1 MARKKKNKAKQ
12 HYRQVVKKKKWQG
25 QKRVKERETM
35 TQGNMADKWQ
45 GRIKVRV
52 KAKKEVRIQENV
64 SVKQVS

>member
-1 MARKKKNKAKQ
+1 
-12 HYRQVVKKKKWQG
+12 
-25 QKRVKERETM
+25 M

>member
-1 MARKKKNKAKQ
+1 MARKKNNKAKQ

-25 QKRVKERETM
+25 QKRVKERETV

-45 GRIKVRV
+45 RRIKVRV

-64 SVKQVS
+64 SVKQIS